1 MCSLRFS
8 SAPSSMV
15 LRVPTPW
22 NDVSA
27 SQKTKELGLEVLG
40 KDGAGISGVKGRK
53 EQENL
58 WSGLS
63 LSAAT
68 MKLTAEG
75 QGQNDSSF
83 TGPGSP
89 ERPTTG
95 PLPLASSQGP
105 EGGTIPLPLGFQ
117 MVGLRPGERLSREQ
131 DGLPIW
137 TLLAPRC

>member
-1 MCSLRFS
+1 
-8 SAPSSMV
+8 MV

-22 NDVSA
+22 NNVSA

-40 KDGAGISGVKGRK
+40 KDAAGISGVKGHE

-75 QGQNDSSF
+75 QGQNDSTL
-83 TGPGSP
+83 TGPGSQ

-95 PLPLASSQGP
+95 PPSPGLFPGTSRWHHPTAIGFSNGQPETRREAGQRAGRFSHLDLP
-105 EGGTIPLPLGFQ
+105 GT
-117 MVGLRPGERLSREQ
+117 
-131 DGLPIW
+131 
-137 TLLAPRC
+137 